1 MKNKKGKYNKNNKKR
16 KDTDDDVND
25 QNIYTK
31 KFKLFLKIGFI
42 FKKSYSGLGILV
54 RTCYLN

>member
-31 KFKLFLKIGFI
+31 KFKLFLKI
-42 FKKSYSGLGILV
+42 LV
-54 RTCYLN
+54 LFLKNLIVV